1 MVVENIVKQAIINS
15 KQIVSS
21 AKNVI
26 DLLLDTGAINAS
38 DTSVTELQDSID
50 SNTSCGCELKRLADR
65 VIFSVNN
72 IRNTTPDATIDDIRV
87 TMSESS
93 LVVNDILTVTNNC
106 MKEMLTT
113 KTYEAV
119 FQTRDLLRKTFGVIV
134 DQLIETA
141 TTDMGESVAK
151 DASTME
157 ATNMGLVVLGG
168 LDPTGI
174 TWMVSQFVQPTCGP
188 TAFIGEIDDGTL
200 FDALGLTT
208 VDEAFEGSYGWW
220 TKKGDG
226 VVNLIFNSSD
236 WKDVTVVIHSGGD
249 TLEEVDVAA
258 GESEDLVVGHLYSGS
273 LDRLKATT
281 SPSTSGSTAAKLAKA
296 LTVTVAAQ
304 TMATV
309 RRMRYVNRKNLLNV
323 IGGAVINALKQ
334 LPIVSS
340 KVAQEM
346 KKIEAEVEHS
356 LKGKDPLAAKMEKLY
371 ALPAKG
377 MNDEKLVKLMTDLA
391 GNSDD
396 KWRDGL
402 VSGAVYHGEED
413 HLEVLNKAYAL
424 FSVTNPLHADLWPAV
439 NKFEAEVI
447 AMTASLMNGGHKEV
461 CGTLSSGG
469 TESIFLAT
477 KTHREYFRHKHGITK
492 PEIIACVTAHAAID
506 KACEIL
512 GIKLIKVPMDPK
524 TLKVDLAAV
533 RWSISANTI
542 MLYSSAPN
550 FPHGMIDDIK
560 ELSSLAVQ
568 NDVGLHV
575 DCCLGG
581 FVLPFARQLR
591 PDLPVFDFALPGVT
605 SMSCDTHKY
614 GYAAK
619 GTSVVLYKNSEIRR
633 FQYFSFPDWTGG
645 LYATPTLAGSRPGAL
660 SAAAWASLVR
670 LGNEGFLEKTK
681 GILETMDEIKTGIER
696 IDGIHILG
704 DPKAMVV
711 SFAGDKG
718 VNALKV
724 SDAMAKHG
732 WSLSP
737 LQHPTSVHLCVTV
750 RHIGK
755 AQKFLRA
762 LEEAVNVVK
771 QDPNPSPEGGS
782 AIYGMASSLPA
793 GPVDD
798 LLRIYTDITLKV

>member
-1 MVVENIVKQAIINS
+1 MATS
-15 KQIVSS
+15 
-21 AKNVI
+21 
-26 DLLLDTGAINAS
+26 LL
-38 DTSVTELQDSID
+38 ELLPVPQ
-50 SNTSCGCELKRLADR
+50 DR
-65 VIFSVNN
+65 VVGYAVAAAVLYLSLRPLFNVD
-72 IRNTTPDATIDDIRV
+72 RLLAKLYP
-87 TMSESS
+87 S
-93 LVVNDILTVTNNC
+93 LVLAAAYYRYHLAVTSPSAATGSFLLQIWT
-106 MKEMLTT
+106 EARAQAPVA
-113 KTYEAV
+113 EAV
-119 FQTRDLLRKTFGVIV
+119 L
-134 DQLIETA
+134 
-141 TTDMGESVAK
+141 
-151 DASTME
+151 
-157 ATNMGLVVLGG
+157 
-168 LDPTGI
+168 
-174 TWMVSQFVQPTCGP
+174 
-188 TAFIGEIDDGTL
+188 
-200 FDALGLTT
+200 
-208 VDEAFEGSYGWW
+208 
-220 TKKGDG
+220 
-226 VVNLIFNSSD
+226 
-236 WKDVTVVIHSGGD
+236 GD
-249 TLEEVDVAA
+249 TLLLVLTIAVASYA
-258 GESEDLVVGHLYSGS
+258 VVTL
-273 LDRLKATT
+273 
-281 SPSTSGSTAAKLAKA
+281 
-296 LTVTVAAQ
+296 
-304 TMATV
+304 
-309 RRMRYVNRKNLLNV
+309 RRMRYVSRKHLLNV
-323 IGGAVINALKQ
+323 VGGSLLDALKQ
-334 LPIVSS
+334 LPFVSARMAS
-340 KVAQEM
+340 EM
-346 KKIEAEVEHS
+346 KKIEGEVEHS
-356 LKGKDPLAAKMEKLY
+356 LKGDDPLAAKMHKLH

-377 MNDEKLVKLMTDLA
+377 MADNKLVALMTDLA
-391 GNSDD
+391 GDSDD

-402 VSGAVYHGEED
+402 VSGAVYHGEKD
-413 HLEVLNKAYAL
+413 HLELLNRAYAL
-424 FSVTNPLHADLWPAV
+424 FSVSNPLHVDLWPAV

-447 AMTASLMNGGHKEV
+447 AMTAGLVNGGHSEV

-492 PEIIACVTAHAAID
+492 PEIVACVTAHAAID

-550 FPHGMIDDIK
+550 FPHGMIDDI
-560 ELSSLAVQ
+560 EALSKLAVQ

-581 FVLPFARQLR
+581 FVLPFARELR
-591 PDLPVFDFALPGVT
+591 PELPVFDFALPGVT

-619 GTSVVLYKNSEIRR
+619 GTSVVLYKNADIRR
-633 FQYFSFPDWTGG
+633 FQYFSYPDWTGG

-660 SAAAWASLVR
+660 SAAAWASMVR
-670 LGNEGFLEKTK
+670 LGHEGFLEKTK
-681 GILETMDEIKTGIER
+681 GILETVDEIKAGIQR
-696 IDGIHILG
+696 IDGIHMLG
-704 DPKAMVV
+704 DPKVMVV

-755 AQKFLRA
+755 AKKFLSA
-762 LEEAVNVVK
+762 LEDAVLEVK

-798 LLRIYTDITLKV
+798 ILRIYTDITLKV